1 MARHE
6 EAHQKKIYLWGTRR
20 AFGRM
25 LVYNINIRKH
35 GMGVWKFIEQLWKRV
50 FQVTR
55 ALSKISRSV
64 GYQFFAKL
72 FKLFLPSYNYLR
84 YLCHMHIF
92 LGL

>member
-1 MARHE
+1 M
-6 EAHQKKIYLWGTRR
+6 KKHTKKTIYWWGTRR
-20 AFGRM
+20 VFERM
-25 LVYNINIRKH
+25 LGYNINIRKH
-35 GMGVWKFIEQLWKRV
+35 GMHVWNFIEQLWKRV
-50 FQVTR
+50 FQATR
-55 ALSKISRSV
+55 ALSKMSRSV

>member
-6 EAHQKKIYLWGTRR
+6 EAHQKKIYWWGTRR
-20 AFGRM
+20 AFERM
-25 LVYNINIRKH
+25 LGYNMNTRKH
-35 GMGVWKFIEQLWKRV
+35 GMGVWNFIEQLWRRV
-50 FQVTR
+50 FQATR
-55 ALSKISRSV
+55 ALSKMSRSV
-64 GYQFFAKL
+64 GYPFFAKL